1 MLMRS
6 LGDTSFVSSQ
16 VKYRYLILLIVES
29 GIFVAVAKII
39 EFILFVLSPDNGLE
53 GLNALYII
61 MECMPQIMVSQ
72 YIQFYNYAC

>member
-1 MLMRS
+1 MRS

-29 GIFVAVAKII
+29 GIVVAVAKII
-39 EFILFVLSPDNGLE
+39 EFILFVLSPDNGPE